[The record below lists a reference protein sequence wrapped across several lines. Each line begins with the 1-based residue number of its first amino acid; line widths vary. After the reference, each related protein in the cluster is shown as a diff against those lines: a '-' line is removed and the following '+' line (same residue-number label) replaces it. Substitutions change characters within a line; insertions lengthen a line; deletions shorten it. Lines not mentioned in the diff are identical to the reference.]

1 MRRRSTP
8 YLLLLPGM
16 AWLGFFFLIPLAS
29 LLATSL
35 QRPLGPSTED
45 GFAPALEF
53 TNYSAALLAYWPQFL
68 KSFAFAGLASLIGLL
83 IAFPLAYFIAF
94 RAGRWRMLMLVLVV
108 LPLFSSFLLRTNA
121 WKTLLSSE
129 GFIVETLNALALL
142 PDDRVLNT
150 PIAVIAGLTY
160 NFLPFLVLPIYA
172 SLDRIDKAVVE
183 AAADLYATAA
193 ARLRTVILPLAAPG
207 VLSGVL
213 LTFIPAAGDYINA
226 QLLGSIQDKMIGNV
240 IQSQFIIVRDY
251 PTASALS
258 FMFMVTILVLVL
270 LYIRRVG
277 TRELV

>member
-1 MRRRSTP
+1 MPRRGTP
-8 YLLLLPGM
+8 YLLLLPGIG
-16 AWLGFFFLIPLAS
+16 WLAFFFLTPLGS

-35 QRPLGPSTED
+35 QRPLGPSNED
-45 GFAPALEF
+45 GFGPALEF
-53 TNYSAALLAYWPQFL
+53 GNYSAALLEYWPQFL
-68 KSFAFAGLASLIGLL
+68 KSFAFAGLASLAGLC

-94 RAGRWRMLMLVLVV
+94 RAGRWRLLMLVLVV

-129 GFIVETLNALALL
+129 GIIVGTLNSLALL
-142 PDDRVLNT
+142 PQDRLLNT

-172 SLDRIDKAVVE
+172 SLDRIDRSVIE
-183 AAADLYATAA
+183 AAGDLYATPV
-193 ARLRTVILPLAAPG
+193 ARFRTVVLPLAAPG
-207 VLSGVL
+207 VLSGTL

-258 FMFMVTILVLVL
+258 FMFMASILLIVVLYV
-270 LYIRRVG
+270 RRVG

>member
-1 MRRRSTP
+1 MPRRGTP
-8 YLLLLPGM
+8 YLLLLPGIG
-16 AWLGFFFLIPLAS
+16 WLAFFFLIPLGS

-35 QRPLGPSTED
+35 QRPLGPSNED
-45 GFAPALEF
+45 GFGPALEF
-53 TNYSAALLAYWPQFL
+53 GNYSAALLEYWPQFL
-68 KSFAFAGLASLIGLL
+68 KSFAFAGLASLAGLC

-94 RAGRWRMLMLVLVV
+94 RAGRWRLLMLVLVV

-129 GFIVETLNALALL
+129 GIIVGTLNSLALL
-142 PDDRVLNT
+142 PQDRLLNT

-172 SLDRIDKAVVE
+172 SLDRIDRSVIE
-183 AAADLYATAA
+183 AAGDLYATPV
-193 ARLRTVILPLAAPG
+193 ARFRTVVLPLAAPG
-207 VLSGVL
+207 VLSGTL

-258 FMFMVTILVLVL
+258 FMFMASILLIVVLYV
-270 LYIRRVG
+270 RRVG